1 MEAKMN
7 EQQSLQIIQK
17 MIENSKVK
25 FRDNS
30 FFFILWGWLALLTSI
45 IHFAL
50 ERFGFSYYYIG
61 WPIMMAVGGIISG
74 IVGYRLSRKVKAK
87 TVYDS
92 AMPYLWGGFFIS
104 IVLINVIVRVLGIY
118 GDYIP
123 IFILLLSAVAT
134 MVTGGLLDFKP
145 LIIGGLSCWVWLIL
159 CLIVPLE
166 YVVLV
171 SGLSTVTAYLIPGYL
186 LKFRV
191 KKHV

>member
-1 MEAKMN
+1 MESQMN

-30 FFFILWGWLALLTSI
+30 FFFILWGWLALIVSV
-45 IHFAL
+45 IHFTL
-50 ERFGFSYYYIG
+50 ERLDFSYYYIG

-87 TVYDS
+87 TVYGS

-104 IVLINVIVRVLGIY
+104 IIFINVIVGVLGIY

-123 IFILLLSAVAT
+123 VFILLLSAVAT

-145 LIIGGLSCWVWLIL
+145 LIIGGLSCWLWMVL

-171 SGLSTVTAYLIPGYL
+171 SGLSTITAYLVPGYL
-186 LKFRV
+186 LKYRV